1 YFVGGMC
8 LQKIGWKGRSPEGKP
23 LPLTLIFLGF
33 SLLYVLWSHYTGLLD
48 SMKPELM
55 LYTLLVFLWGVTLWS
70 AIQCRPVTTLVSF
83 LSRHSMGI
91 YFNHVLILCLLRYV
105 PRFSL
110 GMSGMLMLFA
120 ATLCLSVLAAWA
132 LHSFRTFL
140 KTS

>member
-1 YFVGGMC
+1 MC
-8 LQKIGWKGRSPEGKP
+8 LQKIDWKGRSPEGKP

-33 SLLYVLWSHYTGLLD
+33 ALLYAAWSFHTGLLD

-55 LYTLLVFLWGVTLWS
+55 LYTLLVFLWGVTLWP

-110 GMSGMLMLFA
+110 GMSGMGLLFLG
-120 ATLCLSVLAAWA
+120 TLSLSVLAAWIFQTLGA
-132 LHSFRTFL
+132 IL